1 MAPKRTA
8 SHAEIWDDSALV
20 DSWNDALEEY
30 KARSEHSRRRRR
42 RDPEEDRKVEQ
53 SKVSLLLW
61 DPAQGSRRFR
71 GEEMHYE
78 EGEVDELLVHE
89 SHAKELLS
97 EETNRHN
104 TGSVEEHVQVRERL
118 SVPEQAA
125 ARSPALPQHLIGQVH
140 DEGLKNLLMSW
151 YYAGY
156 YTGLFEGR
164 QEAKTSTSA
173 KHEA

>member
-1 MAPKRTA
+1 
-8 SHAEIWDDSALV
+8 
-20 DSWNDALEEY
+20 
-30 KARSEHSRRRRR
+30 
-42 RDPEEDRKVEQ
+42 
-53 SKVSLLLW
+53 
-61 DPAQGSRRFR
+61 
-71 GEEMHYE
+71 MHYE
-78 EGEVDELLVHE
+78 EGDVDEPMDQD
-89 SHAKELLS
+89 SHAKEHLS
-97 EETNRHN
+97 EETNRHD
-104 TGSVEEHVQVRERL
+104 TTSVEEHVRVRERL
-118 SVPEQAA
+118 PGSEQAS